1 MTGSEGKKSFPSKSA
16 SSKGASSMQSK
27 KKWKTEPTSMN
38 ERGDPKSK
46 RTKDNDTVVKTCSR
60 NFSDF
65 TRREDSYPNRH
76 TAELCKKDQAT
87 RKCKTAAKD
96 MAKGKKK
103 MGKKSFTSEIE

>member
-1 MTGSEGKKSFPSKSA
+1 MTGSKGKKSFPSKSA

-27 KKWKTEPTSMN
+27 KKWKKEPTSMN

-46 RTKDNDTVVKTCSR
+46 RTKDNDTVVKTYSR

-65 TRREDSYPNRH
+65 TRREDSYLDRH

-87 RKCKTAAKD
+87 RECKMAAKE
-96 MAKGKKK
+96 MAKVENKKR
-103 MGKKSFTSEIE
+103 KSLY